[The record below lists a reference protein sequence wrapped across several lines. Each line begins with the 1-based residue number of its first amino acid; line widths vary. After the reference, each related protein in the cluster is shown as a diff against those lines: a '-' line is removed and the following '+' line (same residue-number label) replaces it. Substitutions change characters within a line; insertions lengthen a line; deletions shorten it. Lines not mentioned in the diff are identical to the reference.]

1 MKKKTDIG
9 IYHGKDLDKLISK
22 AYSELSDEFCEGDIK
37 IDTQFLNDEWVVTMT
52 ATCERNF
59 HYEIIWEQN
68 VGDDPE
74 PAIYK
79 LNKYF
84 DKHKDIEVIKIVDND
99 GLHID
104 CSNTGDFSGDMEDG
118 FAGSFESTST
128 DYESA
133 YALIKVYEED

>member
-1 MKKKTDIG
+1 MKKQTALS
-9 IYHGKDLDKLISK
+9 IYHGKDLDKLINK
-22 AYSELSDEFCEGDIK
+22 AYSELSDDFCEGDIK

-68 VGDDPE
+68 VGGDPE

-104 CSNTGDFSGDMEDG
+104 CSNTGDFSGDAEYG
-118 FAGSFESTST
+118 FAGSFKSTST

-133 YALIKVYEED
+133 YALIKAYED

>member
-22 AYSELSDEFCEGDIK
+22 AYSELSDEFCEGDTK

-68 VGDDPE
+68 VGNDPV
-74 PAIYK
+74 PAICK

-84 DKHKDIEVIKIVDND
+84 DKHKNIEVVKIVDND
-99 GLHID
+99 GLHIN
-104 CSNTGDFSGDMEDG
+104 CSNEGDISGDPENG
-118 FAGSFESTST
+118 FAGSFESKST
-128 DYESA
+128 DYETA
-133 YALIKVYEED
+133 YALIKVYDE

>member
-1 MKKKTDIG
+1 MKKKAASNV
-9 IYHGKDLDKLISK
+9 YHGKDLDKLIDK
-22 AYSELSDEFCEGDIK
+22 AYDELPDEFWEGDIK
-37 IDTQFLNDEWVVTMT
+37 IDTQFLNDEWVVTVT

-79 LNKYF
+79 LNRYF
-84 DKHKDIEVIKIVDND
+84 NKHKDIEVIKIVDND
-99 GLHID
+99 GLHIN
-104 CSNTGDFSGDMEDG
+104 CSNTGDFSGDAEDG
-118 FAGSFESTST
+118 FDGTFKSKST

-133 YALIKVYEED
+133 YALIKVYDE

>member
-1 MKKKTDIG
+1 MKKKTAWG
-9 IYHGKDLDKLISK
+9 IYHGKDLDKLINK
-22 AYSELSDEFCEGDIK
+22 AYSGISDDFCEGDIK
-37 IDTQFLNDEWVVTMT
+37 IDTQFLNDEWVVTMI

-68 VGDDPE
+68 VGNDFE

-84 DKHKDIEVIKIVDND
+84 DKHKDIEVIKVVDND

-104 CSNTGDFSGDMEDG
+104 CSNTGDFSGDAEDG
-118 FAGSFESTST
+118 FTGSFKSTST